1 MAGVSKVDVTI
12 FSDPLT
18 AKRSLDPAPGSGLT
32 GVAVRT
38 EDGVAARWFGPMEMA
53 ARLGVSSKALRVY
66 ERAGLVQ
73 PHRTET
79 GWRIYGPDQQA
90 RLHQVIVLKRLGFS
104 LARIGALLAGRLA
117 SLDAVLALQQ
127 HVVRQR
133 RDEADRALTLLS
145 AARAEL
151 ARTGVLTP
159 DDLTQLTRET
169 IMTET
174 INDDEFNRTMQP
186 IVDRHFTPD
195 EQAALKA
202 RKFSFDQAEVT
213 RQWDAL
219 ISEGRGLQ
227 AKGDPSSP
235 QAMDLARR
243 WMAQVRLFTGDDPAV
258 YAKSAK
264 VNLEA
269 LSDPSVAP
277 KMPFDMAL
285 IQFVGEAYRHG
296 QAGG

>member
-1 MAGVSKVDVTI
+1 
-12 FSDPLT
+12 
-18 AKRSLDPAPGSGLT
+18 
-32 GVAVRT
+32 
-38 EDGVAARWFGPMEMA
+38 
-53 ARLGVSSKALRVY
+53 
-66 ERAGLVQ
+66 
-73 PHRTET
+73 
-79 GWRIYGPDQQA
+79 
-90 RLHQVIVLKRLGFS
+90 
-104 LARIGALLAGRLA
+104 
-117 SLDAVLALQQ
+117 
-127 HVVRQR
+127 
-133 RDEADRALTLLS
+133 
-145 AARAEL
+145 
-151 ARTGVLTP
+151 
-159 DDLTQLTRET
+159 
-169 IMTET
+169 MTET